1 MLQTGLVSELT
12 GAESLKL
19 VRGAG
24 TRGFSKLFR
33 SHEATGRETVKE
45 GSIVP
50 INALQVNNVT
60 KSFGQRMAVNGV
72 SFNLERSQVLGL
84 LGPNGSGKS
93 TLMKI
98 IVGIMK
104 PDSGS
109 ILVNGVDVAKEPITV
124 KRAVGF
130 VPESPRLYE
139 FLTGIEY
146 LDFVADIHGLQAN
159 EKQERITEFLK
170 ALDLEGR
177 ENELIHGYSQ
187 GMKQKLAIIAGLLHR
202 PKILVLDEP
211 LNALDPRS
219 ARIVKDLVH
228 KLRDDGVPTIF
239 STHVLEIADAIC
251 DQIVIM
257 YEGKVL
263 EEGTSKEV
271 RSKSGTL
278 GSTLEEVFLKLTGT
292 SDTREI
298 VEALTK

>member
-1 MLQTGLVSELT
+1 M
-12 GAESLKL
+12 
-19 VRGAG
+19 
-24 TRGFSKLFR
+24 
-33 SHEATGRETVKE
+33 
-45 GSIVP
+45 P
-50 INALQVNNVT
+50 IDALRVNNVT
-60 KSFGQRMAVNGV
+60 KSFGARMAVKGV
-72 SFNLERSQVLGL
+72 SFNLESGQVLGL

-109 ILVNGVDVAKEPITV
+109 ILVNGLDVAKEPIAV
-124 KRAVGF
+124 KRTVGF

-228 KLRDDGVPTIF
+228 KLRDDGIPTVF

-263 EEGTSKEV
+263 EEGTSEEL
-271 RSKSGTL
+271 RSKGGTP

-292 SDTREI
+292 SDTRDV

>member
-1 MLQTGLVSELT
+1 MIPM
-12 GAESLKL
+12 K
-19 VRGAG
+19 
-24 TRGFSKLFR
+24 
-33 SHEATGRETVKE
+33 
-45 GSIVP
+45 
-50 INALQVNNVT
+50 ALQVNDVT
-60 KSFGQRMAVNGV
+60 KSFGGLMAVKSV
-72 SFNLERSQVLGL
+72 SFDVDSGQVLGL

-104 PDSGS
+104 PDGGS
-109 ILVNGVDVAKEPITV
+109 ILVQGVNVAEDPIKV
-124 KRAVGF
+124 KRMVGF

-139 FLTGIEY
+139 FLTGNEY
-146 LDFVADIHGLQAN
+146 LDFVADVHGL
-159 EKQERITEFLK
+159 EGSVKQERITEFLK

-202 PKILVLDEP
+202 PQILVLDEP

-219 ARIVKDLVH
+219 ARITKDLIH
-228 KLRDDGVPTIF
+228 KLRDDGIPTIF

-251 DQIVIM
+251 DRIVIM

-263 EEGTSKEV
+263 EQGTSKEL
-271 RSKSGTL
+271 RAKGGTS

-298 VEALTK
+298 VEALTR

>member
-1 MLQTGLVSELT
+1 M
-12 GAESLKL
+12 A
-19 VRGAG
+19 
-24 TRGFSKLFR
+24 
-33 SHEATGRETVKE
+33 
-45 GSIVP
+45 
-50 INALQVNNVT
+50 
-60 KSFGQRMAVNGV
+60 KSFGNRLAVQNV
-72 SFNLERSQVLGL
+72 TFNLDAGQVLGL

-104 PDSGS
+104 PDSGT
-109 ILVNGVDVAKEPITV
+109 IFVNGVDVAKDPITV
-124 KRAVGF
+124 KRNVGF

-139 FLTGIEY
+139 FLSGIEY
-146 LDFVADIHGLQAN
+146 LDFVADVHGLSAA
-159 EKQERITEFLK
+159 EKEERIKEFLK

-177 ENELIHGYSQ
+177 ENELINGYSQ

-202 PKILVLDEP
+202 PRILVLDEP

-228 KLRDDGVPTIF
+228 KLRDDGVPTVF

-251 DQIVIM
+251 DRIVIM
-257 YEGKVL
+257 YEGQIL
-263 EEGTSKEV
+263 ADGTAQEL
-271 RSKSGTL
+271 RSKGGTP